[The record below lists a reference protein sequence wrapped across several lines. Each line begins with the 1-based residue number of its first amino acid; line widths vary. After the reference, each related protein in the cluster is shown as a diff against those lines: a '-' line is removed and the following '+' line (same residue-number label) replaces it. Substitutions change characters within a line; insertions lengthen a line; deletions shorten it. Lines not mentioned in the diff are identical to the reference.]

1 MKITL
6 ELRTRVNVAIT
17 DRCVQLLA
25 LQQTAAVE
33 VKAEFRFVYFF
44 SRNLIGSFFSL
55 LYTTF
60 HFCSSFSLWNKVLP
74 DWLHKFLFLLLIFV
88 GRKLY
93 WLLYIFLGMFL
104 QNQWNWQVLIP
115 RIISIPYRFKKN
127 KKRKRGVLKKI

>member
-44 SRNLIGSFFSL
+44 SRNLIGSFFL
-55 LYTTF
+55 F
-60 HFCSSFSLWNKVLP
+60 IHNLP
-74 DWLHKFLFLLLIFV
+74 FLLQFQLI
-88 GRKLY
+88 K
-93 WLLYIFLGMFL
+93 
-104 QNQWNWQVLIP
+104 
-115 RIISIPYRFKKN
+115 
-127 KKRKRGVLKKI
+127 